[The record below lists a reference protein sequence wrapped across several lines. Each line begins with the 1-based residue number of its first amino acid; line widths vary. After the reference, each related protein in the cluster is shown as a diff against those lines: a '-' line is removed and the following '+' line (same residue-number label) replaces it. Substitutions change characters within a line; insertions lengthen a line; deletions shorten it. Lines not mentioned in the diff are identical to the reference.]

1 MVEKLNIVQST
12 TEPDKRNIWLKDGEL
27 KKFGAKGWSTIGGK
41 GGGISLDG
49 PQVSE
54 PSGSELVPIN
64 DNGENKVITINNLL
78 NKGKAVCA
86 IILDEKRENI
96 VNYSEVYDAIK
107 GGNKYFIIREEEGVD
122 TSYHT
127 IEESPILYL
136 RFEQM
141 PFREVKLKVSEGNS
155 LVTIAFSLF
164 DGHFRSVE
172 LNSVMPMPMEGI
184 HTLDTGATL
193 EEVVNAYNK
202 LVDKLTQSG
211 LII

>member
-1 MVEKLNIVQST
+1 MAEKLNIVQST
-12 TEPDKRNIWLKDGEL
+12 TEPDKNNIWLKDNEL
-27 KKFGAKGWSTIGGK
+27 KKFGAKGWSTIGG
-41 GGGISLDG
+41 GGVSLDS

-86 IILDEKRENI
+86 IILDERRENI
-96 VNYSEVYDAIK
+96 VNYSEVYDAIES
-107 GGNKYFIIREEEGVD
+107 GNKYFIIRKEIDVD
-122 TSYHT
+122 TASYT
-127 IEESPILYL
+127 KEEYTILYL
-136 RFEQM
+136 IFEQM
-141 PFREVKLKVSEGNS
+141 PFREVKLKILQDNFLG
-155 LVTIAFSLF
+155 TFAFSLF
-164 DGHFRSVE
+164 DGHSRSIE
-172 LNSVMPMPMEGI
+172 LNGLMPRPMEGI
-184 HTLDTGATL
+184 PTLDTGATL